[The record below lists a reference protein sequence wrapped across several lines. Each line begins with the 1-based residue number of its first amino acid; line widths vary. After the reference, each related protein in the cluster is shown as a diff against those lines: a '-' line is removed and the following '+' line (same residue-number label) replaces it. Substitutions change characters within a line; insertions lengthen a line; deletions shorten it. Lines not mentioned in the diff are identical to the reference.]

1 MLYKKHETEIR
12 LHQVVPNHA
21 STEVSKKSIGFKTFK
36 KSMPYRKV
44 FFKCKS
50 KEVVTKW
57 CITE

>member
-44 FFKCKS
+44 FLNANAK
-50 KEVVTKW
+50 KW
-57 CITE
+57 